1 MGRSGSLR
9 RNEVSCGIGS
19 TQDTLGVI
27 DLGNLDGQKS
37 YGSQVAGTIKY
48 KSGGEHKEKL
58 ECVFVK
64 EGPWKNEKE

>member
-9 RNEVSCGIGS
+9 KNEESCGIGS
-19 TQDTLGVI
+19 TRGTLGVI

-48 KSGGEHKEKL
+48 KKGEWRGAQGETGVCICKRRAL
-58 ECVFVK
+58 E
-64 EGPWKNEKE
+64 E